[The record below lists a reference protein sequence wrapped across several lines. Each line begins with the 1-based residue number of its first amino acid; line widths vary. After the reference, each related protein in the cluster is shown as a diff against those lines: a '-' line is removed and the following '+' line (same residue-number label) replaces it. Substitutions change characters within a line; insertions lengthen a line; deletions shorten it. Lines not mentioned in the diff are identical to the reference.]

1 MVAFVALALAAAL
14 ATSGPDS
21 IARIPGATMSL
32 GMPEAR
38 LKELGTF
45 VEVKTD
51 DAQGALA
58 RRGDATFFGV
68 PCSATLYVRDGRLAR
83 VRFEVASVAPHSA
96 AYVEDQLLRAR
107 LLRECRR
114 LAPGDHDCDWIG
126 AVKIHLE
133 LLADK
138 LSATADWPSRPWE
151 AEAPVAAATGALP
164 DAATLAK
171 KPAAPPP
178 PIPATEPPAT
188 ATPAKEH
195 AVAETLLAK
204 QPAEPAP
211 AKAPEPAAPMPPP
224 TQVSTPAPATA
235 TPAAKTAPASSKPAA
250 SATAPAVGTVA
261 GKAPMPPTA
270 TLPETLRLSLPE
282 RNPPSVWPRMLA
294 LPALDYP
301 EAARSKGVQGVVWV
315 LALVDTAGQVRA
327 TRIDRGIPELNESA
341 LAWVTKARFAPCVRD
356 GATLS
361 FWIRVAVR
369 FTLS

>member
-1 MVAFVALALAAAL
+1 
-14 ATSGPDS
+14 
-21 IARIPGATMSL
+21 
-32 GMPEAR
+32 MPEAR

-164 DAATLAK
+164 DAAALAK

-178 PIPATEPPAT
+178 PTPATEPPAT

-235 TPAAKTAPASSKPAA
+235 APAA
-250 SATAPAVGTVA
+250 SATAPAGGPVVA
-261 GKAPMPPTA
+261 KAPMPPTA
-270 TLPETLRLSLPE
+270 TPPETLRLSLPE
-282 RNPPSVWPRMLA
+282 RNPPSVWPRMIT

-301 EAARSKGVQGVVWV
+301 DAARSKGVQGVVWV